1 MVNIECYKCKTIFGL
16 PDEHYRA
23 ALAAKGVIAFYCSYG
38 HRQYFIE
45 GESPEDKLRRERDR
59 AIQQQARLEEE
70 KREAEERA
78 AKAERA
84 TARLKKRAAA
94 GTCPCCTRSFT
105 NMARHMKDKHPD
117 WRAEAVKPA
126 LKVVS

>member
-1 MVNIECYKCKTIFGL
+1 MTQVNTSCCDCGIVFGVPDLWLQQKRLDKARFWCPNGHVLSYKDSSL
-16 PDEHYRA
+16 DA
-23 ALAAKGVIAFYCSYG
+23 M
-38 HRQYFIE
+38 
-45 GESPEDKLRRERDR
+45 RRERDR
-59 AIQQQARLEEE
+59 AVQQQARLEEE
-70 KREAEERA
+70 KREAEARA
-78 AKAERA
+78 EKAERA